1 MFERWSGNVDL
12 IKNKT
17 KTHLKWIKRNGIFE
31 NSSAE
36 NNHRD
41 FNSKKNNKIK
51 IKPKH
56 TVDYNRSLK
65 LEKKMFWICH
75 MLKICSHVGISGQL
89 IQQLLESVPVLV
101 LLANI
106 SETGDMSSIWRL
118 STIRTFKNQQ

>member
-1 MFERWSGNVDL
+1 MLERWSGNVDL

-51 IKPKH
+51 IKTKH
-56 TVDYNRSLK
+56 TVDYVETR
-65 LEKKMFWICH
+65 KKNVLNM
-75 MLKICSHVGISGQL
+75 SH
-89 IQQLLESVPVLV
+89 
-101 LLANI
+101 A
-106 SETGDMSSIWRL
+106 
-118 STIRTFKNQQ
+118 KNM